1 MKNKRFVS
9 EGGSGYPEIE
19 QSDMKKLNEYFNR
32 SDPVRL
38 QDEVFFSLCYFFGFR
53 GREWLRNLAKDSIVL
68 RETSDGIEYIDLVK
82 GTAEKNESW
91 KRTFGKTS
99 NHDRSILLRT

>member
-53 GREWLRNLAKDSIVL
+53 GRE
-68 RETSDGIEYIDLVK
+68 
-82 GTAEKNESW
+82 
-91 KRTFGKTS
+91 
-99 NHDRSILLRT
+99 